1 MKNKILTIGLV
12 LLLSAMLIVFTG
24 CGKSEEENTVSNE
37 ENTSSNSSNEVN
49 EENETS
55 SSTSEQL
62 DETVISTFNS
72 PIESYE
78 GEAVTGSNVRSLI
91 GTLLVN
97 AASNKDDAEYI
108 PTVEFEDSDSN
119 ITTIVGGETAVEDND
134 TYTEELTNLRSEI
147 DSSHEYVVELNYA
160 ESGLVNKVIIN
171 Y

>member
-1 MKNKILTIGLV
+1 MKNKILTIGMI

-24 CGKSEEENTVSNE
+24 CGNSDEEETNENTVSNSANE
-37 ENTSSNSSNEVN
+37 ENET
-49 EENETS
+49 NETS

-78 GEAVTGSNVRSLI
+78 GEAVTGSSVRSLI

-97 AASNKDDAEYI
+97 AASNKDDAEYL
-108 PTVEFEDSDSN
+108 PTVEFKDSDSN
-119 ITTIVGGETAVEDND
+119 VTTIIGGEAAVEDND
-134 TYTEELTNLRSEI
+134 TYSEELTSLRSEI
-147 DSSHEYVVELNYA
+147 DSSHDYVVELSYA
-160 ESGLVNKVIIN
+160 ESGLVNEVIIN